1 MIDPAQTALFLV
13 IIVLTILLLALGIQV
28 FFILRELR
36 QTINKANKVLDDTG
50 IITESV
56 SGPISNLSNMASGLK
71 MGSIIASLLSR
82 KKQEKRLVMEHNKN
96 NHSNKFLDGFLWG
109 FIIGGAVVF
118 LIGTKKGKSS

>member
-56 SGPISNLSNMASGLK
+56 SGPISNLSNMATGLK
-71 MGSIIASLLSR
+71 LGSVIASLLSR
-82 KKQEKRLVMEHNKN
+82 KK
-96 NHSNKFLDGFLWG
+96 
-109 FIIGGAVVF
+109 
-118 LIGTKKGKSS
+118 TKKRD